1 MPAPHCHN
9 ESCKSLGCPAFP
21 NLQEPNW
28 HFVKSRTHNLAHT
41 DSFTHA
47 DFSQGTGE
55 FLNFIFD
62 TLTLI
67 TVKV

>member
-1 MPAPHCHN
+1 MRVVNRLAVP
-9 ESCKSLGCPAFP
+9 LFP

-28 HFVKSRTHNLAHT
+28 DFGKSRTRNLAHT

-47 DFSQGTGE
+47 DFSQGTGV